1 MWHCHIS
8 DGHEDETISSV
19 NILLLENET
28 ISSVNNPSGENYR
41 FGYRAAG
48 DSSDL
53 VRLCEEYGMKACII
67 NTVMDK
73 HQHSRDIGSR
83 NSQDKGQVSSTRV
96 RHALAN
102 GDMKYVS
109 ELLGR
114 YHRLMLIV
122 GKEEN
127 ISSDRKRLWGK
138 LSSCLLNLPPKEG
151 LYENC
156 SIVDGDD
163 NVVACR
169 VSIDSSYIH
178 LELEEVAPHINTSAE
193 NLLLGIDFGE
203 SKV

>member
-1 MWHCHIS
+1 M
-8 DGHEDETISSV
+8 SV
-19 NILLLENET
+19 LFIILMLENET
-28 ISSVNNPSGENYR
+28 ISSVNNLPGENYR

-67 NTVMDK
+67 KTVMDK
-73 HQHSRDIGSR
+73 HQHSRDIRSS
-83 NSQDKGQVSSTRV
+83 NSQDTGQVSSTRV

-114 YHRLMLIV
+114 HHRLMLIV
-122 GKEEN
+122 RNEEN

-156 SIVDGDD
+156 WVVDDD
-163 NVVACR
+163 ENVVPCR

-178 LELEEVAPHINTSAE
+178 LELDEVAPHIHTSAE